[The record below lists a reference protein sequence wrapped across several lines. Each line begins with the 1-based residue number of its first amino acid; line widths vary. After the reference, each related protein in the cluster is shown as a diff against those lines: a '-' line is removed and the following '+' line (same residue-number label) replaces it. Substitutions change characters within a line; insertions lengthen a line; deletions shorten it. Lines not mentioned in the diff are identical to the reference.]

1 MTLFVAIAAS
11 MLMGALAFVLW
22 PMLRRTKTVSP
33 VTQTSANAALLR
45 EELAALDAELARGAV
60 STEQHAHA
68 RTDIERRVLEEV
80 VAKPDAST
88 VAKPAG
94 KRAVATIAVLVPLAV
109 LLLYLLTGNPGALEP
124 QNAAHGEAAIT
135 PEVVEQMVSRLAERL
150 KANPDDA
157 AGWVLLA
164 RSYYAMERFPEAV
177 TAFTR
182 AIKMIGND
190 AGLYADYADALA
202 MTRGGHF
209 DSEVLAL
216 VAQALKLDPEHP
228 KALLIASTAA
238 FQRKDYRE
246 AAAILERLQQL
257 LPADSQFA
265 ALAGERLAQARA
277 HLGVASAAPAATS
290 AAPVAPQAAG
300 PTIRGRVEL
309 SAALAGK
316 AAPADTVFILARA
329 PQGSRMPLAILR
341 RQVKDL
347 PFDFTL
353 SDEQAMSPAMKLSAF
368 SEVVVVARVS
378 KSGNAASQS
387 GDLLGS
393 TAAIKVGAAGIKV
406 LIDSSVP

>member
-1 MTLFVAIAAS
+1 
-11 MLMGALAFVLW
+11 
-22 PMLRRTKTVSP
+22 
-33 VTQTSANAALLR
+33 
-45 EELAALDAELARGAV
+45 
-60 STEQHAHA
+60 
-68 RTDIERRVLEEV
+68 
-80 VAKPDAST
+80 
-88 VAKPAG
+88 
-94 KRAVATIAVLVPLAV
+94 
-109 LLLYLLTGNPGALEP
+109 
-124 QNAAHGEAAIT
+124 
-135 PEVVEQMVSRLAERL
+135 
-150 KANPDDA
+150 
-157 AGWVLLA
+157 
-164 RSYYAMERFPEAV
+164 
-177 TAFTR
+177 
-182 AIKMIGND
+182 
-190 AGLYADYADALA
+190 